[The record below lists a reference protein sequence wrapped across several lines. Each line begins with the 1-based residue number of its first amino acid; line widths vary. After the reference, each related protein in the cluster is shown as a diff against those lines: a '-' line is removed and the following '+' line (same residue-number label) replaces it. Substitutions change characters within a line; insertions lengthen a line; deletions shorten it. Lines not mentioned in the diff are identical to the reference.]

1 MQTVHTRRHK
11 FGTGYFEG
19 SVIFVLLYVNFVKK
33 SRRQDVISSFSDISP
48 IRRLPRGILV
58 ARLLGGLVLG
68 DLVAVAGV

>member
-1 MQTVHTRRHK
+1 MLYRYDDMC
-11 FGTGYFEG
+11 GTEGFEG
-19 SVIFVLLYVNFVKK
+19 SVHIIVYVNFVKK
-33 SRRQDVISSFSDISP
+33 KPDVRMFISSFSDISP

>member
-1 MQTVHTRRHK
+1 VWYGRFRRK
-11 FGTGYFEG
+11 RSYY
-19 SVIFVLLYVNFVKK
+19 SIRKLRKK
-33 SRRQDVISSFSDISP
+33 KPDVRMFISSFSDISP